1 MDIESDLSHI
11 ASSYHLDEF
20 EYEEFADNEK
30 VRTINGRWGVFEEEK
45 QCHPRLGDGIVETKK
60 S

>member
-20 EYEEFADNEK
+20 EYEEFADNER

-45 QCHPRLGDGIVETKK
+45 QCHP
-60 S
+60 